1 MAYARF
7 GSGDVYVF
15 FSVGDFLDCCGCLLQ
30 DREFMEDSAAPFG
43 FYLRPV
49 GEHLPTTFH
58 DTQGMV
64 DHLALHRI
72 AGHVVPDGLEAEL
85 WADDARNFPN
95 RSAADP
101 E

>member
-7 GSGDVYVF
+7 SSGDVYVF

-30 DREFMEDSAAPFG
+30 ERELIDDASAIFG
-43 FYLRPV
+43 FVLRPI
-49 GEHLPTTFH
+49 GEAIQTSFD

-64 DHLALHRI
+64 DHLARHRN
-72 AGHVVPDGLEAEL
+72 AGHVVPEGLEQAL
-85 WADDARNFPN
+85 WADDARNFPSG
-95 RSAADP
+95 SASDS